1 MALSDVISRGAKRK
15 TVAPPSDAISTKA
28 PSSTAGGSK
37 KSRKP
42 KFTTCY
48 LCGADPKGKKVGRLG
63 VFLMRVK
70 VLLPCCFTF
79 THTNMGH

>member
-1 MALSDVISRGAKRK
+1 MALSDVVNSSKKRK
-15 TVAPPSDAISTKA
+15 TTARSDVVSTKA

-48 LCGADPKGKKVGRLG
+48 ICGADPKGKKVGW
-63 VFLMRVK
+63 
-70 VLLPCCFTF
+70 
-79 THTNMGH
+79 